1 MNKKP
6 TQAGRIGNQG
16 AQKVEAVFPQK
27 KGKAPVK
34 KTGDDL
40 RNGGKK

>member
-6 TQAGRIGNQG
+6 TYAGRISNQG
-16 AQKVEAVFPQK
+16 AQKVEAVFPKK